1 MVEEDNDQATWG
13 STKAIKVIREAVAE
27 SMPQQQQDI
36 TETKLP
42 IKVVIALVGFAV
54 GQCLAVAGVYY
65 DLLEQVHALQEES
78 GTVSQLEVA
87 ELRLKL
93 AQLER
98 DAQRIEQSM
107 MESPTVLDNMRRV
120 GELNADVRELKARV
134 DALERRP

>member
-1 MVEEDNDQATWG
+1 MDDDDQKSWG

-65 DLLEQVHALQEES
+65 DLREQVHSLQDNSEA
-78 GTVSQLEVA
+78 VSQVEIA
-87 ELRLKL
+87 ELKMKLK
-93 AQLER
+93 QLER
-98 DAQRIEQSM
+98 DAHRIEQSL

-134 DALERRP
+134 AALERRQ